1 MQNWLG
7 AALLALACWGFWG
20 FLPKLALQTLDQ
32 RSVLIF
38 QTLGS
43 VIVGTGVLISL
54 RFQPQWH
61 PQGALFAVLTGI
73 SGLVGFLFYLT
84 ALRRGN
90 ASVVITLTALYPF
103 LSTLLAFVILKEP
116 ISGRKLL
123 GFGFALVAIVLFS
136 T

>member
-7 AALLALACWGFWG
+7 AALLALAFWGFWG
-20 FLPKLALQTLDQ
+20 FLPKLALQYMDQ

-43 VIVGTGVLISL
+43 IIVGTFVLVSL

-61 PQGALFAVLTGI
+61 PRGALFAVLTGV

-84 ALRRGN
+84 ALRTGK

-103 LSTLLAFVILKEP
+103 LSVLLAFVILKEP
-116 ISGRKLL
+116 ISSRKLV
-123 GFGFALVAIVLFS
+123 GFVFALVAIVLFS